1 LKQHF
6 HGYARFL
13 KRNALH
19 WSRFG
24 FFIAII
30 EIPMEMIIGK
40 QSVPVSFVCCGLAGA
55 LQTKYIGPRPFF
67 MSFLQTGAFI
77 SMLQLYMMKGND
89 KM

>member
-1 LKQHF
+1 M
-6 HGYARFL
+6 

-24 FFIAII
+24 FFIAVI

-55 LQTKYIGPRPFF
+55 LQTKYMGPRPFF
-67 MSFLQTGAFI
+67 MSFLQTGAMI